1 MLGSDRHWIL
11 EVCVC
16 VCVFIFLSLPWQS
29 YNCLYLA
36 PVDLRFPAVPFSFAH
51 SFLLSPSLLSSSSSL
66 PPSLFL
72 SLLSADLH
80 CHYQLHFLAGK
91 NQMQKHIQPLFFS
104 FHFGF
109 GHISLSFND
118 LLYNDLL
125 YYMLNYFVRCYLG
138 KIYKTT
144 ISTE

>member
-1 MLGSDRHWIL
+1 MY
-11 EVCVC
+11 VC
-16 VCVFIFLSLPWQS
+16 VCVFIFLSLSWQF

-36 PVDLRFPAVPFSFAH
+36 PVDLQFPTAPFYFAH
-51 SFLLSPSLLSSSSSL
+51 SFLLSPSLLSSSSS
-66 PPSLFL
+66 
-72 SLLSADLH
+72 SLLPYFSLYCQQIATVITN
-80 CHYQLHFLAGK
+80 QPHFLAGK
-91 NQMQKHIQPLFFS
+91 NQMEKHIKCLFFS

-125 YYMLNYFVRCYLG
+125 YCMLNYFVRCYLG

-144 ISTE
+144 VSTE